1 MILVFV
7 EHDQGQADRSSLEAL
22 SAARRVASAAGAA
35 EPVAAVLIGPGAAVG
50 AASLAGYG
58 VAEAHVVEDERLSA
72 YAPAGWGRTV
82 AQLAASLAP
91 TIVLAAGTDRGH
103 EVLAYAAAMSEA
115 PMAANCLEIRP
126 GSPFEVT
133 RQRWGG
139 SLLEEAAL
147 DGSAAAGAARFLT
160 VAEHAFQPE
169 SASASSAVA
178 VHSFAP
184 TLSEADLRVRVVS
197 KVAPEAGV
205 VSLADARVV
214 VGGGR
219 GVGGAEAFS
228 ELEELAGLLHG
239 AVGVSRVVTSAGWR
253 PHSQQVGQTG
263 TRIAPDIY
271 IACGISGAIQHI
283 VGCKAAK
290 SILVIN
296 TDREAPIMSRAAYA
310 VIGDLHTV
318 VPAISA
324 EIRRRQAS

>member
-72 YAPAGWGRTV
+72 YAPAGWGRTL

-147 DGSAAAGAARFLT
+147 DGSPGAGGARFLT

-169 SASASSAVA
+169 PASESSPVA
-178 VHSFAP
+178 AHPFVP
-184 TLSEADLRVRVVS
+184 TLSE
-197 KVAPEAGV
+197 
-205 VSLADARVV
+205 
-214 VGGGR
+214 
-219 GVGGAEAFS
+219 
-228 ELEELAGLLHG
+228 
-239 AVGVSRVVTSAGWR
+239 
-253 PHSQQVGQTG
+253 
-263 TRIAPDIY
+263 
-271 IACGISGAIQHI
+271 
-283 VGCKAAK
+283 
-290 SILVIN
+290 
-296 TDREAPIMSRAAYA
+296 TD
-310 VIGDLHTV
+310 
-318 VPAISA
+318 
-324 EIRRRQAS
+324 